1 MKLLIHNSKYIRCS
15 DIIASTK
22 PRDVLTI
29 CMQQYFPNLSDKHI
43 FNAIRDAIL
52 DWKKITGDNSEY
64 GFWFHHINGKP
75 KDHRP
80 ENILIIE
87 PNTHRKLH
95 NVGDIRK
102 EIAKSGGD
110 LTGRFDANEAFDFD
124 NIILDSMKNKEFI
137 KNRTLAY
144 IFETVIT
151 PLIIQFESSNY
162 TEAEMK
168 SITLKSLKESNIKRL
183 NMDDINDYISKGF
196 NTSHKMSTKRIDR
209 DTADELIEYL
219 NSLQSKYEKDSTKQP
234 MHMYSIQY
242 MREFLEDP
250 KNIVTREELYDEYLQ
265 NLWKHSKK

>member
-1 MKLLIHNSKYIRCS
+1 MKIYVKASES
-15 DIIASTK
+15 VVASTR
-22 PRDVLTI
+22 PRDVLTT
-29 CMQQYFPNLSDKHI
+29 CMRQYFPNLRGKHI

-52 DWKKITGDNSEY
+52 EWKKITGDNSEY

-102 EIAKSGGD
+102 EIAKSSGD

-144 IFETVIT
+144 IFETVID
-151 PLIIQFESSNY
+151 PLISKFESSDY

-168 SITLKSLKESNIKRL
+168 SITLEALEKSNIKRL
-183 NMDDINDYISKGF
+183 NMDDINGYISKGF
-196 NTSHKMSTKRIDR
+196 NTHPKMSTKRIDKE
-209 DTADELIEYL
+209 TADTLISYL
-219 NSLQSKYEKDSTKQP
+219 ESLQSEYEKDSTKQP
-234 MHMYSIQY
+234 MHMYSLQY
-242 MREFLEDP
+242 MKEFLEDP
-250 KNIVTREELYDEYLQ
+250 KNIVTREELYNEYLQ
-265 NLWKHSKK
+265 NLWKHSDKKS